1 MVASPAAEIGFAS
14 GNASS
19 LRQDSDVTRRLDR
32 SVNRVRLALRDRHP
46 ALYGPETRTMH
57 ETQVSPLRVAVV
69 DDEPIARAR
78 LRRLLGQIDSPPSS
92 ILIECGSAEAI
103 LSQGRRLPLDAVF
116 IDIEMPGRSGLAALE
131 RWQGPRPEFVF
142 VTAHHEH
149 ALKAFDLQATDYLT
163 KPVSEKRLH
172 QTLTRLWR
180 HCRPTGV
187 GTSGEDS
194 WPETGLT
201 ERQVQILALVGEG
214 LANKEIARILGL
226 SHFTVRNHLMA
237 LFRLYG
243 VSRRG
248 DLCRAARRGRAGS
261 GRHPHTFSH
270 AEAGSI

>member
-1 MVASPAAEIGFAS
+1 
-14 GNASS
+14 
-19 LRQDSDVTRRLDR
+19 
-32 SVNRVRLALRDRHP
+32 
-46 ALYGPETRTMH
+46 MH
-57 ETQVSPLRVAVV
+57 ETKASALRVAIV
-69 DDEPIARAR
+69 DDEPIARSR
-78 LRRLLGQIDSPPSS
+78 LRRLLGQIDSPPSTV
-92 ILIECGSAEAI
+92 LIQCGSAEAI

-116 IDIEMPGRSGLAALE
+116 IDIEMSGRSGLAALE

-172 QTLTRLWR
+172 QTLTRLWS
-180 HCRPTGV
+180 HCRATGA
-187 GTSGEDS
+187 GTSGDGP
-194 WPETGLT
+194 WADVGLT

-214 LANKEIARILGL
+214 LSNKEIARVLGL

-248 DLCRAARRGRAGS
+248 DLFRVAPGRAGS
-261 GRHPHTFSH
+261 DSRPHTFSR
-270 AEAGSI
+270 AAAGPAGSLATALRATSEAAA